1 MHDRHVVP
9 LVRRTLGDDNI
20 LGIHLHGSAVLG
32 GLRPH
37 SDLDL
42 LVVVRRPTT
51 VAERRSLT
59 AELMKVSGGA
69 HRPVELIVVVQDEVR
84 PWRYPPNCEYLYG
97 EWLRA
102 DYERGVVPGPG
113 PLPDLAPLLT
123 VTLLGNATLH
133 GAPPAE
139 LLAPVP
145 AADLRHAVVEG
156 IPGLMADLGSD
167 TRNVLLTLARIWVTL
182 ATGDIRAK
190 DTAADW
196 VLARLPD
203 EHRPVLAR
211 ARAVHL
217 GEEPERWGDMA
228 QGRVRACAE
237 FVVGA
242 LGRQEA

>member
-1 MHDRHVVP
+1 
-9 LVRRTLGDDNI
+9 
-20 LGIHLHGSAVLG
+20 
-32 GLRPH
+32 
-37 SDLDL
+37 
-42 LVVVRRPTT
+42 
-51 VAERRSLT
+51 
-59 AELMKVSGGA
+59 
-69 HRPVELIVVVQDEVR
+69 
-84 PWRYPPNCEYLYG
+84 
-97 EWLRA
+97 
-102 DYERGVVPGPG
+102 
-113 PLPDLAPLLT
+113 
-123 VTLLGNATLH
+123 
-133 GAPPAE
+133 
-139 LLAPVP
+139 
-145 AADLRHAVVEG
+145 
-156 IPGLMADLGSD
+156 MADLGSD

-217 GEEPERWGDMA
+217 GEEPERWGDIA